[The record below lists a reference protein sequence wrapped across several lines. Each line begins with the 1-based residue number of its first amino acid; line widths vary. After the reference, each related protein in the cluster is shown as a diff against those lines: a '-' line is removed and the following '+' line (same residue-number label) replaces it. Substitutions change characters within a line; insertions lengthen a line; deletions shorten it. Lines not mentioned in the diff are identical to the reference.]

1 MPYFTR
7 ARSEAVR
14 GIIHPDIE
22 YEEQVMNLPLRES
35 AGVLIA
41 TVSGRI
47 DHASANAFN
56 SALEPLLKNCVGG
69 AKPLILDFSGVEYI
83 SSVGLRSLMLASR
96 QAKSQKGAFA
106 IAGMQPSVQEVF
118 TISRFS
124 LIMPCYTSIEAA
136 CKVLGS

>member
-1 MPYFTR
+1 MHYFTR

-22 YEEQVMNLPLRES
+22 YEEHVMNIPLRES

-47 DHASANAFN
+47 DHASVNAFN
-56 SALEPLLKNCVGG
+56 NALEPLLKNCVGG

-124 LIMPCYTSIEAA
+124 LIMPCYTSVEAA

>member
-7 ARSEAVR
+7 ARTEAVR
-14 GIIHPDIE
+14 GIIRPDFE
-22 YEEQVMNLPLRES
+22 YEEQVMILPLHES
-35 AGVLIA
+35 AGVVIA

-47 DHASANAFN
+47 DHAFNA
-56 SALEPLLKNCVGG
+56 ALEPLLKNCVGG
-69 AKPLILDFSGVEYI
+69 ANPLILDFSGVEYI

-124 LIMPCYTSIEAA
+124 LIMPCYTSVAAA

>member
-22 YEEQVMNLPLRES
+22 YEEHVMNIPLRES

-47 DHASANAFN
+47 DHASANAFQTVN
-56 SALEPLLKNCVGG
+56 AAEITDSRHVKCRVTQRDDMNRVGSAPWHADFACNACLQSVRTQ
-69 AKPLILDFSGVEYI
+69 LDDA
-83 SSVGLRSLMLASR
+83 L
-96 QAKSQKGAFA
+96 
-106 IAGMQPSVQEVF
+106 
-118 TISRFS
+118 
-124 LIMPCYTSIEAA
+124 
-136 CKVLGS
+136 